1 MTSLHLASL
10 LPLLIAALF
19 TQRQIVADAAGR
31 SSEISVCGASG
42 GTVVPDRDGKFIRR
56 LTGWGD
62 RHYPITTISDSARY
76 YFDQGLGFYYGYHF
90 TEALASFKEAS
101 RFDPNSAMTY
111 WGQALAMGPYY
122 NTFYYTMPKE
132 VPEVV
137 AEMRRHSGRVSVKER
152 VLIDVMSKR
161 YSTDMSNADRETLN
175 RSYAAA
181 LEAAAN
187 RFKDDHD
194 ITALYIDAVMLE
206 HKWDFWD
213 NNGSPK
219 PWTNDL
225 VRRSEAVL
233 EHEQHPAVL
242 HYYIHL
248 VEASRTPSRA
258 LASAATLKDVN
269 PGIGHMVHMATHMY
283 QRNGLYELGVTVNE
297 QANTVNNNTD
307 SEVPSLRLGKDR
319 STHIFAVQSFCAMT
333 AGMYKAGLPLYER
346 ARRRQVDLTP
356 DLKKDTYAQYVYMM
370 PVLAHARLGKWN
382 EILATPMP
390 ESTWHF
396 AVALDQ
402 FARGIAYVRNGD
414 LAAAERCLNVIKHH
428 ADDSL
433 LNVRLVPFNRP
444 AQACRIAAALLE
456 GEVLFAG
463 GNAVSAFDAFRKAV
477 ALEDALVYREPHD
490 WMIPSRQFLGH
501 YLIETKQY
509 KEAEAVFRE
518 DLVHNPGNGWALVGL
533 QKTLVHQQRTAEAQR
548 IGEAAAKAFASADVV
563 VESSVF

>member
-1 MTSLHLASL
+1 
-10 LPLLIAALF
+10 
-19 TQRQIVADAAGR
+19 
-31 SSEISVCGASG
+31 
-42 GTVVPDRDGKFIRR
+42 
-56 LTGWGD
+56 
-62 RHYPITTISDSARY
+62 
-76 YFDQGLGFYYGYHF
+76 
-90 TEALASFKEAS
+90 
-101 RFDPNSAMTY
+101 
-111 WGQALAMGPYY
+111 
-122 NTFYYTMPKE
+122 
-132 VPEVV
+132 
-137 AEMRRHSGRVSVKER
+137 
-152 VLIDVMSKR
+152 
-161 YSTDMSNADRETLN
+161 MSNADRETLN

-402 FARGIAYVRNGD
+402 FAPR
-414 LAAAERCLNVIKHH
+414 H
-428 ADDSL
+428 
-433 LNVRLVPFNRP
+433 RL
-444 AQACRIAAALLE
+444 C
-456 GEVLFAG
+456 
-463 GNAVSAFDAFRKAV
+463 
-477 ALEDALVYREPHD
+477 
-490 WMIPSRQFLGH
+490 
-501 YLIETKQY
+501 
-509 KEAEAVFRE
+509 
-518 DLVHNPGNGWALVGL
+518 
-533 QKTLVHQQRTAEAQR
+533 AQR
-548 IGEAAAKAFASADVV
+548 RSGGGRALPERNQTSR
-563 VESSVF
+563 